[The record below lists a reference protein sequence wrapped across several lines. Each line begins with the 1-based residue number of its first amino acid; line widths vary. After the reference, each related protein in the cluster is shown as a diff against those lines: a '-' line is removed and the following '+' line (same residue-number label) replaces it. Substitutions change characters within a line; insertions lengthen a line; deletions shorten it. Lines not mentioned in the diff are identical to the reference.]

1 MIIKTA
7 EQMETLGQKI
17 GQNIRGGEIIEL
29 IGDLGAGKTTFTRG
43 LAKGLGITD
52 PITSPS
58 FTINCNYSGRDGL
71 TLHHYDFYRLNDAGV
86 IAMELAESINNPKG
100 ATVIEWG
107 DVIRDI
113 LPAKQHATITIA
125 YLPSEGREVDI
136 DLPSD
141 MSYLLN

>member
-7 EQMETLGQKI
+7 EQMEALGQKI
-17 GQNIRGGEIIEL
+17 GQNIRSGEIIEL

-43 LAKGLGITD
+43 LAKGLDITD
-52 PITSPS
+52 PIVSPS

-71 TLHHYDFYRLNDAGV
+71 TLHHYDFYRLSDAGV

-100 ATVIEWG
+100 VTVIEWG

-113 LPAKQHATITIA
+113 LPAKQHITITIT

-136 DLPSD
+136 DLPTN
-141 MSYLLN
+141 MSYLLD

>member
-7 EQMETLGQKI
+7 EQMEALGQKI

-52 PITSPS
+52 PIVSPS

-86 IAMELAESINNPKG
+86 IAMELAESISNPKG
-100 ATVIEWG
+100 VTVIEWG

-113 LPAKQHATITIA
+113 LPAKQHATITIT
-125 YLPSEGREVDI
+125 YLPSEGREANI
-136 DLPSD
+136 DLPTN
-141 MSYLLN
+141 MSYLLD